1 MVGGGNAA
9 GSAGS
14 EQEGSAL
21 LLGKAL
27 QTRTNQLESV
37 KVRSETHNMKV
48 INFLHIELH

>member
-27 QTRTNQLESV
+27 QTRMNQLESV
-37 KVRSETHNMKV
+37 RVRSEKHKMIF
-48 INFLHIELH
+48 INFHDIKY